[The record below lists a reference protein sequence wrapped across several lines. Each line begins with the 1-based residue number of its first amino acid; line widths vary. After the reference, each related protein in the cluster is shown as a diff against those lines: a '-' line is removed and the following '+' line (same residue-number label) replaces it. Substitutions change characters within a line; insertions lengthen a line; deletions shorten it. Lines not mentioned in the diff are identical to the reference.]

1 MSAPDVR
8 LRAVSEDDLET
19 LYRQQAEPGWAEMVG
34 MPSRSREEY
43 VAHMRRVLANPD
55 TIARVV
61 LADGEVAGS
70 IGTFPV
76 DGVREVGYSLGSDY
90 WGRGIA
96 TRALELMLAE
106 DPRRPLHA
114 GVDPGN
120 AGSRRVLEKCGFV
133 PDGADEADGM
143 LLFRRDA

>member
-1 MSAPDVR
+1 MSTPDIR
-8 LRAVSEDDLET
+8 LRPVEEVDLEA
-19 LYRQQAEPGWAEMVG
+19 LYLQQAEPGWAEMVG
-34 MPSRSREEY
+34 MPSRGRDEY
-43 VAHMRRVLANPD
+43 VAHMRRVLSDPVN
-55 TIARVV
+55 IARTIVV
-61 LADGEVAGS
+61 DGEVAGS

-76 DGVREVGYSLGSDY
+76 GDGREVGYSLASAF

-106 DPRRPLHA
+106 DRHRPLQA

-133 PDGADEADGM
+133 HVGHDGSDGVD
-143 LLFRRDA
+143 LYELR